1 MEILQ
6 ELLWRQGQQLAEQY
20 WEEKDLLIQKKS
32 TRSSITGLKSS
43 FAAAPSKS
51 YLNKNNEPSKLA
63 KYGGMP
69 TRIATMPI
77 GMIKD
82 LTTGGIVG
90 MTKNIIPRA
99 KNIVKGDSIVNH
111 AQGKSILLKE
121 QENANNT
128 EEHKG

>member
-1 MEILQ
+1 M
-6 ELLWRQGQQLAEQY
+6 
-20 WEEKDLLIQKKS
+20 
-32 TRSSITGLKSS
+32 TGLKTV
-43 FAAAPSKS
+43 FKS
-51 YLNKNNEPSKLA
+51 PASNQYFNKTEPSKLA
-63 KYGGMP
+63 RYGGMP

-82 LTTGGIVG
+82 LATGGIVG

>member
-1 MEILQ
+1 
-6 ELLWRQGQQLAEQY
+6 
-20 WEEKDLLIQKKS
+20 
-32 TRSSITGLKSS
+32 
-43 FAAAPSKS
+43 
-51 YLNKNNEPSKLA
+51 
-63 KYGGMP
+63 
-69 TRIATMPI
+69 
-77 GMIKD
+77 
-82 LTTGGIVG
+82 

>member
-1 MEILQ
+1 MIFEKIIEI
-6 ELLWRQGQQLAEQY
+6 AKY
-20 WEEKDLLIQKKS
+20 YDWE
-32 TRSSITGLKSS
+32 SIFRGSH
-43 FAAAPSKS
+43 
-51 YLNKNNEPSKLA
+51 KNNEPSKLA

-82 LTTGGIVG
+82 LATGGIVG

-99 KNIVKGDSIVNH
+99 KNIFKGDSIVNH

-121 QENANNT
+121 LENANNT